1 MTQDMLILLV
11 LQTVTG
17 YAVSQNVPSP
27 PLRLV
32 GSDNRC
38 SGRVEIFL
46 EGLWGTVCDDLWDLD
61 DAQVV
66 CQQLGCGEPISAPK
80 GATFGPGIGP
90 IWLDDVQCSGNELLI
105 TDCTHQGFGL
115 HNCFHDEDASVN
127 CTGANY
133 KTTTQSDSGDEH
145 GSTYIPTDSPTPPNL
160 PVRLV
165 GSNNSCSGRVEIFYE
180 DVWWTVCDDVGE
192 YTHAQVVCRQLECGK
207 AVTVLQNA
215 AFGPGTGPIWMSNVY
230 CTGNESSLAECE
242 YLGFRSYR
250 CGHEDDVSLICE
262 GDGSNIT
269 PNNTSQILPV
279 RLVGS
284 NSSCAGRVEVFYEE
298 EWGTVCDDIWGMTHA
313 EVVCRQLGCGR
324 AVSALERA
332 AFGQGTG
339 PIWLDNVQ
347 CLGNETSIADC
358 AHQGLQDHNCGHFED
373 ASIICEGDGHGSTYI
388 PTDSPTPP
396 NLPVRLVGS
405 NNSCSGRVEIF
416 YEDVWW
422 TVCDDV
428 GEYSHAQVVCRQLG
442 CGEDVTVLQN
452 AAFGPGTGPIWM
464 SNVYCTGN
472 ESSLVEC
479 EYLGF
484 RSYRCGHEDDVSLIC
499 EGDGSNITPNNTS
512 QILPVRLVGS
522 NSSCAGRV
530 EVFYEEEW
538 GTVCDDIWGMTHAEV
553 VCRQLGCGRA
563 VSALER
569 AAFGQGTGPIWLDNV
584 HCLGNETSIADCAHQ
599 GLQDHNCGHFEDA
612 SIICEG
618 DGHGST
624 YIPTDSPTPPTPPN
638 LPVRLVGSNN
648 SCSGRVEIF
657 YEDVWWTV
665 CDDVGEYTHAQV
677 VCRQLGCGE
686 DVTVLQNAAFGPGTG
701 PIWMSNVYCT
711 GNESSLAECEYL
723 GFRSYRCGHEDDV
736 SLICEGDGSNITP
749 NNTSQI
755 LPVRL
760 VGSNSSCSGRVEV
773 FYNDEWGTVCDDI
786 WALTHAQVVC
796 LQLGCGRALRAL
808 ESAAFGEGTGPI
820 WLDNVRC
827 SGHESTLSECS
838 HPGFGDHNCGHG
850 EDASIICE
858 GDEIHTTSGP
868 IPSVRLV
875 GSNSS
880 CSGRVEIFYHG
891 QWGTVCDD
899 LWRESHAQVVCRQL
913 GCGRAVSAL
922 ERAAFGQGTGPIWLD
937 NVQCSGN
944 ESSLTDCAHQGFGSH
959 NCGHAEDASVIC
971 EERHNTTQNSTT
983 PSLPVR
989 LVGSN
994 SSCSGRVEVFYYR
1007 KWGTV
1012 CDDIWKITH
1021 AQVICRQLGC
1031 GEAVS
1036 APRNAHFGEGTGPIW
1051 LDDVQ
1056 CSGREPF
1063 LTHCRHPGFGI
1074 HNCGHGEDA
1083 SVICKERDNDIEI
1096 PTAPSTPVRLV
1107 GSNSRCSGRVE
1118 ILFDN
1123 QWGTVCDDIWELT
1136 HAQVVCRQLACGRAV
1151 SAPRQAWFGEGTGPI
1166 WLDNV
1171 QCSGNESS
1179 ITDCAH
1185 LPFGSHNCGRGE
1197 EASVICEDEYSLLQ
1211 ASQLVC
1217 SRDQLQVG
1225 VPLRSLMSAGLNIFS
1240 AHMVDP
1246 SCSSYR
1252 VDHNILWYQ
1261 VARRPDICG
1270 TMLMTNSTHAIY
1282 FNSLFFYPKNNES
1295 SSQAVVIPFSCAYP
1309 LETMAD
1315 LNAVKPELLVRGL
1328 SESGPKAPAYMNLY
1342 RDSSFAHS
1350 YPPGLETLPPGSP
1363 LYVGVFVNESD
1374 SDFAAVLESCY
1385 TTDSLDPDDAAHNF
1399 LIYNRCPTDPLHVR
1413 VVENGVSLSA
1423 YFSAEMATVQ
1433 GFSPYIFLHCRIS
1446 LCDKRSDNCVP
1457 FCRGRKRRSVHTSTQ
1472 LTPLTIGP
1480 ITWEK

>member
-618 DGHGST
+618 D
-624 YIPTDSPTPPTPPN
+624 
-638 LPVRLVGSNN
+638 
-648 SCSGRVEIF
+648 
-657 YEDVWWTV
+657 
-665 CDDVGEYTHAQV
+665 
-677 VCRQLGCGE
+677 
-686 DVTVLQNAAFGPGTG
+686 
-701 PIWMSNVYCT
+701 
-711 GNESSLAECEYL
+711 
-723 GFRSYRCGHEDDV
+723 
-736 SLICEGDGSNITP
+736 
-749 NNTSQI
+749 
-755 LPVRL
+755 
-760 VGSNSSCSGRVEV
+760 
-773 FYNDEWGTVCDDI
+773 
-786 WALTHAQVVC
+786 
-796 LQLGCGRALRAL
+796 
-808 ESAAFGEGTGPI
+808 
-820 WLDNVRC
+820 
-827 SGHESTLSECS
+827 
-838 HPGFGDHNCGHG
+838 
-850 EDASIICE
+850 
-858 GDEIHTTSGP
+858 EIHTTSGP

-1197 EASVICEDEYSLLQ
+1197 EASVICEGGERDEYSLLQ